1 MDLSTRTSST
11 LIPAQVLEALQI
23 PNLPLEQLMLESSGT
38 WRRFAQGTATGPLIS
53 NSLRGSPSSL
63 APSRNLLNQL
73 NTSDVLIR
81 DTFCFNKIG
90 KQTILNYTFQE
101 KQLLN
106 SKSTTSSSTQIPP
119 SLSHPTQISLLWRLF
134 RTPSITSTHMS
145 SQSPKFSPR
154 HPVAGTLPHW
164 IILFFALI
172 SLLLFFFLSVRDELC
187 CFLQMF

>member
-1 MDLSTRTSST
+1 
-11 LIPAQVLEALQI
+11 
-23 PNLPLEQLMLESSGT
+23 MLESSGT
-38 WRRFAQGTATGPLIS
+38 WRRFAQGTATGSLIS

-73 NTSDVLIR
+73 HTSDVLIR
-81 DTFCFNKIG
+81 NTFCFNKIG

-106 SKSTTSSSTQIPP
+106 SKSSTSSATQIPP
-119 SLSHPTQISLLWRLF
+119 SLSHPTQISLVWRLF
-134 RTPSITSTHMS
+134 RTPSMTSTHMS

-172 SLLLFFFLSVRDELC
+172 SLFLFLFLFFLFSVRDELC